1 MKTRT
6 LLKGCF
12 GVVSGLMIVLV
23 SSSWGRAE
31 GQAAPASGSQ
41 IPLPPGFATAKSM
54 MGQVDQADNLP
65 AEAKKVVREQFQ
77 YVEAQFN
84 QVWKPLQ
91 DVYDGYLTKL
101 GDLRRDESSLAARI
115 EAHNR
120 KPQVFRL
127 PEQQGAYDQYNAEAG
142 QLNSDKAELA
152 QNFQQ
157 TNEKANKDWAE
168 KVKDVDTWLS
178 GPSLKQFTHVA
189 ERLLSGKVIFRK
201 GQAWNDLVRAAS
213 AGQNSGPVFDGGPS
227 KGPGGNNGNGVDAR
241 DQTTKEPVV
250 PKGQRTPAIRKLE
263 QSRNEAKTDLRNL
276 MAERDRL
283 SDEPRSAERDMR
295 LAEVKQKISSAE
307 SLIHYYN
314 VKITDELR
322 TGTNRG

>member
-1 MKTRT
+1 
-6 LLKGCF
+6 
-12 GVVSGLMIVLV
+12 MIVLA

-41 IPLPPGFATAKSM
+41 IPLPPGFATAKST
-54 MGQVDQADNLP
+54 MGQVEQADNLP

-91 DVYDGYLTKL
+91 DVYDGYMTKL
-101 GDLRRDESSLAARI
+101 GDLRRDESSLAVRI

-127 PEQQGAYDQYNAEAG
+127 PEQQGAYDQYNAEAA
-142 QLNSDKAELA
+142 QLNSDKAELV

-178 GPSLKQFTHVA
+178 GPSLKQFTNVA

-213 AGQNSGPVFDGGPS
+213 AGPNSGPVFDGGP

-250 PKGQRTPAIRKLE
+250 PKGQRTPAIRKFE
-263 QSRNEAKTDLRNL
+263 QSRNEAKADLLNL

-283 SDEPRSAERDMR
+283 SDEPRSSERDMR

-307 SLIHYYN
+307 SLIRYYN

-322 TGTNRG
+322 TGPNRG